1 MKIYKW
7 ICKMARIRLKLG
19 ANEIEVDS
27 KDFYVDNQSVDEVV
41 SNLSRY
47 IAEANE
53 TPNKEI
59 TVNYLSSLEDAEIH
73 EPEFTTPISIDSNQ
87 VKSKIHI
94 LVRDSFFEQART
106 VSEVVAQLYEYGWAA
121 RPLDVSKTLAN
132 MALNRELQKD
142 SQEKRS
148 YYSNNKLLQ
157 FR

>member
-7 ICKMARIRLKLG
+7 VYKMARIRLKLG

-27 KDFYVDNQSVDEVV
+27 KDFYVDNQSVDEVI

-47 IAEANE
+47 VAEE
-53 TPNKEI
+53 TKVSNAE
-59 TVNYLSSLEDAEIH
+59 TTADYLSSLEDVEIH
-73 EPEFTTPISIDSNQ
+73 EPEFTAPISIDSSQ
-87 VKSKIHI
+87 IRSKIHI
-94 LVRDSFFEQART
+94 LVRDSFFEKPRT

-121 RPLDVSKTLAN
+121 RPLDVSKILVN

-148 YYSNNKLLQ
+148 YYSNKLIQL
-157 FR
+157 R

>member
-1 MKIYKW
+1 
-7 ICKMARIRLKLG
+7 MARIRLKIG

-27 KDFYVDNQSVDEVV
+27 KDFYVDNQSVDEVI

-47 IAEANE
+47 VAEGTE
-53 TPNKEI
+53 VSNKET

-73 EPEFTTPISIDSNQ
+73 EPEFTAPISIDSSQ
-87 VKSKIHI
+87 VRSKIHI
-94 LVRDSFFEQART
+94 LVRDSFFEQPRT

-121 RPLDVSKTLAN
+121 RPLDVSKILAN
-132 MALNRELQKD
+132 MALNRDLQKD

-148 YYSNNKLLQ
+148 YYSNNKLVQ

>member
-7 ICKMARIRLKLG
+7 VCKMARIRLKLG

-27 KDFYVDNQSVDEVV
+27 KDFYVDNQSVDEVI

-47 IAEANE
+47 VAEE
-53 TPNKEI
+53 TKVPNTE
-59 TVNYLSSLEDAEIH
+59 TAVNYLSSLEDAEIH
-73 EPEFTTPISIDSNQ
+73 EPEFTAPISIDSSQ
-87 VKSKIHI
+87 IRSKIHI
-94 LVRDSFFEQART
+94 LVRDSFFEQPRT

-121 RPLDVSKTLAN
+121 RPLDVSKILVN

-148 YYSNNKLLQ
+148 YYSNKLVQL
-157 FR
+157 R

>member
-1 MKIYKW
+1 
-7 ICKMARIRLKLG
+7 MARIRLKIG

-47 IAEANE
+47 VAEGTE
-53 TPNKEI
+53 VSNKET
-59 TVNYLSSLEDAEIH
+59 TVNYLNSLEDAEIH
-73 EPEFTTPISIDSNQ
+73 EPEFTAPISIDSSQ
-87 VKSKIHI
+87 VRSKIHI
-94 LVRDSFFEQART
+94 LVRDSFFEQPRT

-121 RPLDVSKTLAN
+121 RPLDVSKILAN
-132 MALNRELQKD
+132 MALNRDLQKD

-148 YYSNNKLLQ
+148 YYSSNKLVQ